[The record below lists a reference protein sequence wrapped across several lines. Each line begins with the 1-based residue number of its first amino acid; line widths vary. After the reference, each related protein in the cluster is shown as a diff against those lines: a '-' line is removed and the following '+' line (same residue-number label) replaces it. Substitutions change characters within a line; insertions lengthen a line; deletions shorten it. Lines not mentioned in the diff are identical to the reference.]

1 MRRRRRVALLDPL
14 AADLRD
20 EPLDGLGLDVQT
32 GEFGQIAGRL
42 LIRMTVDPRMDDLSL
57 HARAESRVVNAQGL
71 ILREKKPSGIEGNW
85 RLVVSGRRFP
95 ASS

>member
-1 MRRRRRVALLDPL
+1 MVSLVRAVT
-14 AADLRD
+14 AARAD
-20 EPLDGLGLDVQT
+20 EPFDGLGLDVQT

-71 ILREKKPSGIEGNW
+71 ILREKKPSGIGGNW
-85 RLVVSGRRFP
+85 RLVVSRRRFP

>member
-71 ILREKKPSGIEGNW
+71 ILRGSLESHGVWVAGANRRTI
-85 RLVVSGRRFP
+85 RLIIAV
-95 ASS
+95 